1 MRYLTEAAVDS
12 GLKPSAYKRSEGAVI
27 YEFMQCAGSADKR

>member
-12 GLKPSAYKRSEGAVI
+12 GLKPSAYKRWEGALI
-27 YEFMQCAGSADKR
+27 YEFTLCAGSANKR